1 MASKILKTK
10 RRLLFAV
17 YNALKRIPPR
27 EYPSTEEI
35 KIVLEDI
42 LPEFKKHV
50 LEYIVVVRKATAIN
64 IRIEE
69 FGQEKV
75 QKMVDELNVNWRI
88 YNKEHGLD
96 DIEVKLDKDAIT
108 TLTNQFKR
116 EDAKGQ
122 PPIWGRSWFN
132 NIDEFQYFSDNLES
146 RESSINL
153 SEEDDLIAADLK
165 EEEKKK
171 EKE

>member
-1 MASKILKTK
+1 MAKTLKTK
-10 RRLLFAV
+10 RRLLYAV
-17 YNALKRIPPR
+17 YNSLKRIPPR

-50 LEYIVVVRKATAIN
+50 LEYIAVVRNATAVN
-64 IRIEE
+64 ARIEE

-75 QKMVDELNVNWRI
+75 QKMVNKLNETWRI
-88 YNKEHGLD
+88 YNKDHGLD

-108 TLTNQFKR
+108 TLTDQFKR
-116 EDAKGQ
+116 EDVKGQ

-132 NIDEFQYFSDNLES
+132 NIEEFQFFSDNLEGK
-146 RESSINL
+146 ESSVNL
-153 SEEDDLIAADLK
+153 SEDDDLIVDDL
-165 EEEKKK
+165 EEKKEEDK
-171 EKE
+171 